1 MNATLLAIGLLLGSG
16 LLCLLAPARRPA
28 DRWIGAAGAVTG
40 ALAGLVPSLRILAG
54 APAQSLRLPWSL
66 PGGSLFLELDALGAF
81 FLVPVWIVTALAAVY
96 GAEYLGRHERTPLAA
111 ALFNLLSASMAV
123 VVLSRNAL
131 LFLVAW
137 EMMALSSF
145 GLVMFEDEKE
155 SVRKAGWTYLAASQL
170 GTAAL
175 LIMFILLGAASGS
188 LDFDRLS
195 SAGRAGW
202 ILALGL
208 VGFGTKAGFI
218 PLHTW
223 LPEAHPAAPSH
234 VSAVMSGVMIKMGIY
249 GLVRLLFL
257 MDAIPAA
264 AGWWFVAIGISSGT
278 LGVIYALAQHDLK
291 RLLAYHSVENIG
303 IIMLGLGVGLLGLR
317 YGLPA
322 MAAAGFA
329 GGLFHVL
336 NHALF
341 KSLLFLGAGSV
352 LHATGTRDL
361 DRLGGLVK
369 LMPVTALA
377 FLAGALAICGLPPFN
392 GFASEFLVYL
402 GAFRGAMASSR
413 GLMGGSVAVVLALS
427 AIGGLALACFAKAFT
442 VVFLGHAR
450 EARPAPAH
458 DPGPAMLVPML
469 LLAALCLAVGL
480 GAPRLFPAFQS
491 ILAGRSEWADA
502 PAVLGEA
509 RSVLG
514 TATGVMAVFLALV
527 LLVALWRR
535 RRLAGKSVATAVT
548 WDCGY
553 AAPAASMQYTGS
565 SMAQPL
571 TEFLDPV
578 LCAHRAVE
586 RPEGYFPVRASFVSH
601 AADFFA
607 RFVYRP
613 AADLAVRM
621 LSPLRRVQHGNVHL
635 YVLYI
640 ALTLLALLAW
650 SLGAR

>member
-1 MNATLLAIGLLLGSG
+1 MTSSLWAIGILLASG
-16 LLCLLAPARRPA
+16 LLALALPRL
-28 DRWIGAAGAVTG
+28 RWLGAAGAVAG
-40 ALAGLVPSLRILAG
+40 AVAGLVPCFQLLGG
-54 APAQSLRLPWSL
+54 AAAESFRLPWSI
-66 PGGSLFLELDALGAF
+66 PGGSLSLELDALGAF
-81 FLVPVWIVTALAAVY
+81 FLAPVWIVTALAAVY
-96 GAEYLGRHERTPLAA
+96 GVEYLGRHPRAPLAA
-111 ALFNLLSASMAV
+111 ALFNLLTACMV
-123 VVLSRNAL
+123 LVVLSRNAL

-137 EMMALSSF
+137 EGMALSSF
-145 GLVMFEDEKE
+145 GLVMLEDEKD
-155 SVRKAGWTYLAASQL
+155 SVRAAGWTYLAASQL

-175 LIMFILLGAASGS
+175 LIMFILLGASAGS
-188 LDFDRLS
+188 LDFDCFS
-195 SAGRAGW
+195 AAGRGGW

-249 GLVRLLFL
+249 GLVRLLGL
-257 MDAIPAA
+257 LGPVPAA
-264 AGWWFVAIGISSGT
+264 AGWWFTAIGISSGL

-303 IIMLGLGVGLLGLR
+303 IIMLGLGVGLLGVR

-369 LMPVTALA
+369 AMPVTAAA

-402 GAFRGAMASSR
+402 GAFHGATASAQGPVWG
-413 GLMGGSVAVVLALS
+413 GLAILVALS

-450 EARPAPAH
+450 EARPQPAR
-458 DPGPAMLVPML
+458 DPGPAMKAPML
-469 LLAALCLAVGL
+469 LLAALCLAIGL
-480 GAPRLFPAFQS
+480 GATRLFPAFES
-491 ILAGRSEWADA
+491 ILARRPDA
-502 PAVLGEA
+502 AFQAAALGDA
-509 RSVLG
+509 LAALG
-514 TATGVMAVFLALV
+514 TATGVMALFVGLV
-527 LLVALWRR
+527 WLTALWRL
-535 RRLAGKSVATAVT
+535 RRLAGKPVAQGVT

-553 AAPAASMQYTGS
+553 AAPSVTMQYTGS

-578 LCAHRAVE
+578 LRAERHIE
-586 RPEGYFPVRASFVSH
+586 RPNGYFPARASFISH
-601 AADFFA
+601 APDFFH
-607 RFVYRP
+607 RFAYRP
-613 AADLAVRM
+613 LAALGARLLA
-621 LSPLRRVQHGNVHL
+621 PLRRVQHGNVHL
-635 YVLYI
+635 YVLYV

-650 SLGAR
+650 SLGTR

>member
-1 MNATLLAIGLLLGSG
+1 MTSSLWAIGILLASG
-16 LLCLLAPARRPA
+16 LLALALPRLC
-28 DRWIGAAGAVTG
+28 WLGAAGAVAG
-40 ALAGLVPSLRILAG
+40 AVAGLVSCFRLLGGAAAESL
-54 APAQSLRLPWSL
+54 QLPWSI
-66 PGGSLFLELDALGAF
+66 PGGSLSLELDALGAF
-81 FLVPVWIVTALAAVY
+81 FLAPVWIVTALAAVY
-96 GAEYLGRHERTPLAA
+96 GVEYLGRHPRAPLAA
-111 ALFNLLSASMAV
+111 ALFNLLTACMVV

-137 EMMALSSF
+137 EGMALSSF
-145 GLVMFEDEKE
+145 GLVMLEDEKD
-155 SVRKAGWTYLAASQL
+155 SVRSAGWTYLAASQL

-175 LIMFILLGAASGS
+175 LLMFILLGASAGS
-188 LDFDRLS
+188 LDFDRFS
-195 SAGRAGW
+195 AAGRGGW

-249 GLVRLLFL
+249 GLVRLLGL
-257 MDAIPAA
+257 LDPLPAA
-264 AGWWFVAIGISSGT
+264 AGWWFTAIGISSGL

-303 IIMLGLGVGLLGLR
+303 IIMLGLGVGLLGVR

-369 LMPVTALA
+369 TMPVTAAA

-402 GAFRGAMASSR
+402 GAFHGATASAQGPVWG
-413 GLMGGSVAVVLALS
+413 GLAVLVALS

-450 EARPAPAH
+450 EARPQPAH
-458 DPGPAMLVPML
+458 DPGPAMKAPML
-469 LLAALCLAVGL
+469 LLAALCLAIGL
-480 GAPRLFPAFQS
+480 GATRLFPAFES
-491 ILAGRSEWADA
+491 ILARRPDA
-502 PAVLGEA
+502 AVQAAALGDA
-509 RSVLG
+509 RAALG
-514 TATGVMAVFLALV
+514 TASGAMALFVALV
-527 LLVALWRR
+527 LLAALWRL
-535 RRLAGKSVATAVT
+535 RRLAGKPVTQGVT

-553 AAPAASMQYTGS
+553 AAPAATMQYTGS

-578 LCAHRAVE
+578 LRAKRHIE
-586 RPEGYFPVRASFVSH
+586 RPAGYFPARASFVSH
-601 AADFFA
+601 APDFFH
-607 RFVYRP
+607 RFAYRP
-613 AADLAVRM
+613 LAALGARLLA
-621 LSPLRRVQHGNVHL
+621 PLRRVQHGNVHL

-650 SLGAR
+650 RLGTR

>member
-1 MNATLLAIGLLLGSG
+1 MTSSLWAIGILLASG
-16 LLCLLAPARRPA
+16 LLALALPRLC
-28 DRWIGAAGAVTG
+28 WLGAAGAVAG
-40 ALAGLVPSLRILAG
+40 AVAGLVSCFRLLGGAAAESL
-54 APAQSLRLPWSL
+54 QLPWSI
-66 PGGSLFLELDALGAF
+66 PGGSLSLELDALGAF
-81 FLVPVWIVTALAAVY
+81 FLAPVWIVTALAAVY
-96 GAEYLGRHERTPLAA
+96 GVEYLGRHPRAPLAA
-111 ALFNLLSASMAV
+111 ALFNLLTACMVV

-137 EMMALSSF
+137 EGMALSSF
-145 GLVMFEDEKE
+145 GLVMLEDEKA
-155 SVRKAGWTYLAASQL
+155 SVRSAGWTYLAASQL

-175 LIMFILLGAASGS
+175 LLMFILLGASAGS
-188 LDFDRLS
+188 LDFDRFS
-195 SAGRAGW
+195 AAGRGGW

-249 GLVRLLFL
+249 GLVRLLGL
-257 MDAIPAA
+257 LDPLPAA
-264 AGWWFVAIGISSGT
+264 AGWWFTAIGISSGL

-303 IIMLGLGVGLLGLR
+303 IIMLGLGVGLLGVR

-369 LMPVTALA
+369 TMPVTAAA

-402 GAFRGAMASSR
+402 GAFHGATASAQGPVWG
-413 GLMGGSVAVVLALS
+413 GLAVLVALS

-450 EARPAPAH
+450 EARPQPAH
-458 DPGPAMLVPML
+458 DPGPAMKAPML
-469 LLAALCLAVGL
+469 LLAALCLAIGL
-480 GAPRLFPAFQS
+480 GATRLFPAFES
-491 ILAGRSEWADA
+491 ILARRPDA
-502 PAVLGEA
+502 AVQAAALGDA
-509 RSVLG
+509 RAALG
-514 TATGVMAVFLALV
+514 TASGAMALFVALV
-527 LLVALWRR
+527 LLAALWRL
-535 RRLAGKSVATAVT
+535 RRLAGKPVTQGVT

-553 AAPAASMQYTGS
+553 AAPAATMQYTGS

-578 LCAHRAVE
+578 LRAKRHIE
-586 RPEGYFPVRASFVSH
+586 RPAGYFPARASFVSH
-601 AADFFA
+601 APDFFH
-607 RFVYRP
+607 RFAYRP
-613 AADLAVRM
+613 LAALGARLLA
-621 LSPLRRVQHGNVHL
+621 PLRRVQHGNVHL

-650 SLGAR
+650 RLGTR